1 MLVAFLCLN
10 LPIHRKKRFYD
21 ITEFIMGRTGKFR
34 GRSVTLSHRPT
45 YPHTRFR
52 RFFSVGYIHRQL
64 DRKFPFGPF
73 IRTFGPLLN
82 FSRWNPTAAHGR
94 ILRRFHHL
102 FFFHTRKR
110 LIASNRTIRN
120 DRSLYIDQPY
130 RRYSIIFSGCFACKK
145 FFLTISALFK
155 KGRQYF
161 STRITMHT
169 SEEIVYTKIG
179 HQYGKKRS

>member
-1 MLVAFLCLN
+1 
-10 LPIHRKKRFYD
+10 
-21 ITEFIMGRTGKFR
+21 MGRTGKFR

-45 YPHTRFR
+45 YPHTRFHG
-52 RFFSVGYIHRQL
+52 S
-64 DRKFPFGPF
+64 FPWGTFIVNLTGSFLLGLLFGLSA
-73 IRTFGPLLN
+73 RYSN

-110 LIASNRTIRN
+110 LVASNRTIRN
-120 DRSLYIDQPY
+120 NRSLYIDQPY
-130 RRYSIIFSGCFACKK
+130 RRYSIIFFLAVSLVKS
-145 FFLTISALFK
+145 FFLTISDTFSK

>member
-1 MLVAFLCLN
+1 M
-10 LPIHRKKRFYD
+10 
-21 ITEFIMGRTGKFR
+21 
-34 GRSVTLSHRPT
+34 
-45 YPHTRFR
+45 
-52 RFFSVGYIHRQL
+52 
-64 DRKFPFGPF
+64 
-73 IRTFGPLLN
+73 
-82 FSRWNPTAAHGR
+82 
-94 ILRRFHHL
+94 ILRNLLWVGLGSLAGGALRYLIAQLTRTHGFDGSFPWGTFIVNLTGSFLLGLL
-102 FFFHTRKR
+102 FGLSTRYSIFPDEIR
-110 LIASNRTIRN
+110 LLLMVGFCGGFTTFSSFIQENASNRTIRN

-169 SEEIVYTKIG
+169 SKEIVYTKIG